1 MSTPQ
6 SMTARVEAYLRER
19 RQAGFALR
27 VEGEQLARFARFA
40 ERYACQPRFTV
51 SALKSAPVFRPR
63 QRPDFALV
71 SQVNRRGPWARRS
84 MRRR

>member
-1 MSTPQ
+1 MNETTITRELVPESQ
-6 SMTARVEAYLRER
+6 RLSITAELF
-19 RQAGFALR
+19 G
-27 VEGEQLARFARFA
+27 
-40 ERYACQPRFTV
+40 THV